1 MRNLKVV
8 FATDFHGSE
17 VCFRKTFNLAERAN
31 ADVVVLGGDWTG
43 KALLPIVRG
52 GGRATGDGKGT
63 GGGRSGSGVGGVSGY
78 RAELLG
84 QTVTPQSEAEL
95 LELEQRTRFN
105 GFYPFRCEQDE
116 YEAMLASEELRDE
129 VFKRE
134 MVRSV
139 ERWLEIAEQK
149 LAGTGRVCVSLPG
162 NDDEW
167 AIDEALNASTRVR
180 NSDQQLIDIGDELQ
194 LLGFGA
200 SNRTPWDTPRELD
213 EQQIYE
219 RLTALAADSTRPLIT
234 NIHVPPYRSTLDNAP
249 RLTDDLQIVKQA
261 GVPVMIPVGS
271 TAVRRFLEEAQPCV
285 GLHGHI
291 HESRSHAKLGDTLVV
306 NPGSVY
312 STGVLQAVVVT
323 IDLNKQRVRGH
334 QFVSG

>member
-1 MRNLKVV
+1 VRNLKVV

-17 VCFRKTFNLAERAN
+17 VCFRKTFNLAERAK

-52 GGRATGDGKGT
+52 GGTGDGGT
-63 GGGRSGSGVGGVSGY
+63 GGY

-95 LELEQRTRFN
+95 LELERRTRFN

-167 AIDEALNASTRVR
+167 AIDEALNGSTRVQ
-180 NSDQQLIDIGDELQ
+180 NSDQRLIDVGDELQ

-219 RLTALAADSTRPLIT
+219 RLTALAGDATRPLIA

-291 HESRSHAKLGDTLVV
+291 HESRSHARLGNTLVV
-306 NPGSVY
+306 NPGSTY